1 MFCRNCGKEIADD
14 SRVCGYCG
22 APIAGDWQR
31 TEYRQTQNIYGEPKV
46 QYSGGTET
54 TFSNSSYQGTGN
66 PGGTQYTQ
74 GSWNQN
80 GYTQGTG
87 YGTPQNMDGNCVHDS
102 WNCFSSDFLLCQQV
116 VADHYRG
123 SLQYCTWNF
132 IHSEEFRRKGNGD
145 SRNRMQL
152 CGSCD
157 GTDRSGSWRG
167 AGFGD
172 GFIYLRYVLID
183 SSYLLYNCKL

>member
-74 GSWNQN
+74 GSGNQN

-87 YGTPQNMDGNCVHDS
+87 YGTPQNMDGGATGMGIASMILGIVALLTSCCVSELWLTFILAAASIVLGILALQKHTGGRGMAIAGIVCS
-102 WNCFSSDFLLCQQV
+102 CVSLVLGILIMILC
-116 VADHYRG
+116 VAPIVAFFTA
-123 SLQYCTWNF
+123 LFQ
-132 IHSEEFRRKGNGD
+132 
-145 SRNRMQL
+145 
-152 CGSCD
+152 
-157 GTDRSGSWRG
+157 
-167 AGFGD
+167 
-172 GFIYLRYVLID
+172 
-183 SSYLLYNCKL
+183 